1 MQLKQ
6 SVIWRKNLTESN
18 NKKKKGKKGL
28 WLLAVILVLAALFV
42 GWRILNNQREAS
54 QVFANLQTE
63 PYRRDSLN
71 AFIYGTG
78 TVQPSQTAV
87 LTWSTSGIVGEV
99 NIALGDTVEKDAVLI
114 ALDPDSL
121 SVDILQAKIDVIN
134 AQTALDDLYENWGAD
149 LARARLD
156 LLNAEEDLDDLENT
170 RARMNSRRCSD
181 ERIEEYEEDLED
193 AKELYDLRETA
204 ENRRL
209 VDTAQANLDFC
220 LSDFTEREIAEAEL
234 ELELGEAKVAQLQ
247 NRVAVLTSGP
257 DPDEVTILETR
268 LAIAQSR
275 LDSPYIKAP
284 FAGVITALPTQTGDV
299 VQIGTRAVQLDNLAD
314 LHLDVQIS
322 EIDIPQVRVGQPAQL
337 VFDAYFESTFNGEI
351 TDISPVGTSVQ
362 GVVEYSV
369 TVSMLDAD
377 MRIRPGMTAAVT
389 ILVEEIDEVFVIPN
403 DAIVSSNGQDVV
415 YVRRGGDYEAVPVT
429 LGSYSDFYSEVIEAD
444 IREGELIVLNPPAE
458 ITGAMPFGGPPGGGG
473 FGGGFGN

>member
-1 MQLKQ
+1 LA
-6 SVIWRKNLTESN
+6 ESN

-28 WLLAVILVLAALFV
+28 WLLAFFLVVAALFV
-42 GWRILNNQREAS
+42 GWRILNNQRQANL
-54 QVFANLQTE
+54 VLANLQTE

-71 AFIYGTG
+71 AFIFGTG
-78 TVQPSQTAV
+78 TVQPSQTAA

-99 NIALGDTVEKDAVLI
+99 KIALGDTVEKDAVLM
-114 ALDPDSL
+114 ALAADSL
-121 SVDILQAKIDVIN
+121 SVDILQAEIDVIN

-156 LLNAEEDLDDLENT
+156 LLNAEDELEDLEKN
-170 RARMNSRRCSD
+170 RARMDFQRCTD

-193 AKELYDLRETA
+193 AEELYDLRDTA
-204 ENRRL
+204 ENQRL

-234 ELELGEAKVAQLQ
+234 EIELGEARVASLQ
-247 NRVAVLTSGP
+247 NRVDVLTDGP
-257 DPDEVTILETR
+257 DPNEVTILETR

-275 LDSPYIKAP
+275 LDSPFIKAP
-284 FAGVITALPTQTGDV
+284 FTGVITSLPTQTGDV
-299 VQIGTRAVQLDNLAD
+299 VQIGTRAVQLDSLAD

-351 TDISPVGTSVQ
+351 TEISPVGTSVQ
-362 GVVEYSV
+362 GVVEYTV
-369 TVSMLDAD
+369 TVRMLDAD
-377 MRIRPGMTAAVT
+377 VRIRPGMTAAVT
-389 ILVEEIDEVFVIPN
+389 ILVDEIDDVFVIPN
-403 DAIVSSNGQDVV
+403 DAIVSNNGQEVV
-415 YVRRGGDYEAVPVT
+415 YVKRGGDYEAVPVT
-429 LGSYSDFYSEVIEAD
+429 LGSFSDFYSEVIEAD
-444 IREGELIVLNPPAE
+444 IQEGELIVLNPPAE